1 MYGGGT
7 TIAIHE
13 TTYGSIMPGKDRDER
28 SGEYTTTYTD
38 DDFLRVVEETGPQI
52 GTQAV
57 ADQIGCTRDT
67 AYRRLRELENKGE
80 IVSRKVG
87 MARLWSMD

>member
-1 MYGGGT
+1 
-7 TIAIHE
+7 
-13 TTYGSIMPGKDRDER
+13 MPGKDRDDH
-28 SGEYTTTYTD
+28 SGKYTTTYTD
-38 DDFLRVVEETGPQI
+38 DDFLRVVKELGPQI

-57 ADQIGCTRDT
+57 ADEVGCTRDT
-67 AYRRLRELENKGE
+67 AYRRLRELENKGK